1 MQLPHICKMP
11 VLLLVV
17 AVVAVVV
24 IGIAGVVV
32 VAAASPYPGHMN
44 NYVFALQQPQSMS
57 MSMAMG
63 GKSAFDRKVFIMF
76 RVHSTRS
83 GGSLQRVGAWQGR
96 QGGRQE
102 GASVGCRNY
111 LRFSSFICRM
121 HKRLCISSVCLTVSL
136 SVCVSMCVCECVKC
150 SVCVSM
156 CLYVCV

>member
-17 AVVAVVV
+17 AVVV
-24 IGIAGVVV
+24 IGIAAVVVV

-57 MSMAMG
+57 MAMG
-63 GKSAFDRKVFIMF
+63 SKSAFDRKVFIMF

-96 QGGRQE
+96 QGGRQS
-102 GASVGCRNY
+102 GRGLCR
-111 LRFSSFICRM
+111 L
-121 HKRLCISSVCLTVSL
+121 
-136 SVCVSMCVCECVKC
+136 
-150 SVCVSM
+150 
-156 CLYVCV
+156 

>member
-11 VLLLVV
+11 VLLL
-17 AVVAVVV
+17 VVAVVV

-57 MSMAMG
+57 MAMG
-63 GKSAFDRKVFIMF
+63 SKSAFDRKVFIMF

-150 SVCVSM
+150 SVCVSV
-156 CLYVCV
+156 CLCVCV